1 MKIAIRTHDVTLT
14 EALRALVTRRLSSA
28 FDRLGPTVRA
38 IDVTLSD
45 VNGPRGGVDKHCRL
59 RVHSD
64 TAAPVV
70 VVAVAAELEA
80 AITAAAERAARVV
93 VRTRVRQRG
102 FAPLEAAS

>member
-38 IDVTLSD
+38 VDVTLSD

-70 VVAVAAELEA
+70 SAPAPVAS
-80 AITAAAERAARVV
+80 
-93 VRTRVRQRG
+93 
-102 FAPLEAAS
+102 APACRLSPGTLGTP